1 MAGFPIVSLGS
12 LVGSYNACEVLI
24 PQFEIDDYYMGDEAI
39 GKQAWSGRYPTAMS
53 AGYIKSI
60 NVYPNN
66 IYLEAGEES
75 SIVYSCGF
83 TNGFPGSSIYYSTG
97 IKEFNITNIRFD
109 GFYTKYIKDYF
120 YYFLRDSSKTFEVV
134 NNMYINLPNLLEISR
149 DVDFYFQ
156 FDTTNIYLNVP
167 KTLRMNNY
175 TFAFERK
182 LQNINLNAPLL
193 RDIAYGQFRYMYPNV
208 IKVNAT
214 DENTIVELTRLFTEN
229 VYIENGTPLIPIFEE
244 GVLLNLSAFDL
255 RYWSKYENETGLD
268 VGLLEGSNL
277 R

>member
-1 MAGFPIVSLGS
+1 MYILIMI
-12 LVGSYNACEVLI
+12 SYS
-24 PQFEIDDYYMGDEAI
+24 Y
-39 GKQAWSGRYPTAMS
+39 
-53 AGYIKSI
+53 
-60 NVYPNN
+60 
-66 IYLEAGEES
+66 
-75 SIVYSCGF
+75 GF
-83 TNGFPGSSIYYSTG
+83 TNGQMGSSIYYSTG

-109 GFYTKYIKDYF
+109 GFYTKYIKDYL
-120 YYFLRDSSKTFEVV
+120 YYFLRNSSKTFEVV
-134 NNMYINLPNLLEISR
+134 KNMYINLPNLLEISR

-214 DENTIVELTRLFTEN
+214 ENTIVELTRLFTEN

-255 RYWSKYENETGLD
+255 RYWSKYENETGID
-268 VGLLEGSNL
+268 VGL
-277 R
+277 